1 MMHRSLLSATATLF
15 LLHAAPA
22 FAQGDPAPA
31 PPAPAPEPAPAPPAA
46 AEPAPPPAPPP
57 AAEPAPAAAAPEAP
71 AAVPEPVPAP
81 PPKKDDEPA
90 HAKKMSV
97 GKEGFFQ
104 PAALLQGWLFIP
116 RQEGVKAPSTFR
128 LRRAEIRV
136 KGEILPKRVGY
147 QLMIDPAKVLDPEKT
162 SVPTAD
168 KSTSVSVNQQPAS
181 ASAVSIMQDFFITF
195 MTDYADVSMG
205 QFKMPV
211 SWEGYNG
218 SSKLLFPERAAA
230 ARKWG
235 DKRDIGLRVDKKL
248 FDDKLYYSLSILN
261 GEGQNK
267 ADSNNQKDVGLR
279 VEGYP
284 IKEVMIG
291 AVGYMG
297 VTERDRTATK
307 DRVEGD
313 FRIEMANA
321 LFQAEYI
328 RAWDVPATGTA
339 RIKGHGFY
347 AAAGYTF
354 FDRLQPVARIG
365 YLDPNTDEDSTAKE
379 DETWVYEGGIN
390 YYLAKHEAKLQ
401 ASYSVFDYQLAKTRH
416 ELILAAQVSF

>member
-1 MMHRSLLSATATLF
+1 MRRSLLATTALVLLSAR
-15 LLHAAPA
+15 HV
-22 FAQGDPAPA
+22 FAQGADV
-31 PPAPAPEPAPAPPAA
+31 PPPPPPPPTEPVPAPEPAPPPPPPPTPEPPPVVDPMPPPGPPVMMAPVE
-46 AEPAPPPAPPP
+46 AEPVGAKKQ
-57 AAEPAPAAAAPEAP
+57 EPEAP
-71 AAVPEPVPAP
+71 KQLA
-81 PPKKDDEPA
+81 
-90 HAKKMSV
+90 V
-97 GKEGFFQ
+97 GKVGFFQ

-116 RQEGVKAPSTFR
+116 RQKGVKAPSTFR

-136 KGEILPKRVGY
+136 KGEIVPKLVGY

-162 SVPTAD
+162 TVQTAD

-195 MTDYADVSMG
+195 MSDYADVSMG

-218 SSKLLFPERAAA
+218 SSKLLFPERAAV

-248 FDDKLYYSLSILN
+248 FDEKLYYSLSILN

-284 IKEVMIG
+284 IKEIMVG

-297 VTERDRTATK
+297 VTERNRGGTK

-328 RAWDVPATGTA
+328 RAWDVPATGA
-339 RIKGHGFY
+339 DRVKGHGFY

-354 FDRLQPVARIG
+354 FDHLQPIARVG
-365 YLDPNTDEDSTAKE
+365 YIDSDVDGNATGASDEV
-379 DETWVYEGGIN
+379 WVYEGGLN
-390 YYLAKHEAKLQ
+390 YYLQKHEAKLQ
-401 ASYSVFDYQLAKTRH
+401 ASYSVFDYDQLKTRH
-416 ELILAAQVSF
+416 ELIFAAQVSF

>member
-1 MMHRSLLSATATLF
+1 MMHRSLLSGTAF
-15 LLHAAPA
+15 FALLHAAPA
-22 FAQGDPAPA
+22 FAQGEPPPAPA
-31 PPAPAPEPAPAPPAA
+31 EPPAAEPAPAPEPAP
-46 AEPAPPPAPPP
+46 PPPAPEP
-57 AAEPAPAAAAPEAP
+57 ATEPAPAAAPPVAP
-71 AAVPEPVPAP
+71 AVAPEPVPAAAKEDEP
-81 PPKKDDEPA
+81 APPKKMA
-90 HAKKMSV
+90 V
-97 GKEGFFQ
+97 GKQGFFQ
-104 PAALLQGWLFIP
+104 PAALLQGWLFVP

-136 KGEILPKRVGY
+136 KGEIIPKQVAY

-162 SVPTAD
+162 TVQTAD

-181 ASAVSIMQDFFITF
+181 SSAVSIMQDFFITF
-195 MTDYADVSMG
+195 MSDWADVSMG

-218 SSKLLFPERAAA
+218 SSKLLFPERAAV

-235 DKRDIGLRVDKKL
+235 DRRDIGLRIDKKL

-279 VEGYP
+279 VEAYP
-284 IKEVMIG
+284 IKEIMIG

-328 RAWDVPATGTA
+328 RAWDVPLTGQA
-339 RIKGHGFY
+339 RVQGHGFY

-354 FDRLQPVARIG
+354 FDRLQPVARVG
-365 YLDPNTDEDSTAKE
+365 YIDPNVDEGSTAKE
-379 DETWVYEGGIN
+379 DETWVYEGGLN

-401 ASYSVFDYQLAKTRH
+401 ASYSVFDYELAETRH
-416 ELILAAQVSF
+416 ELIVAAQVSF

>member
-1 MMHRSLLSATATLF
+1 MMHRSLSFATVTLV
-15 LLHAAPA
+15 LLNAAPA
-22 FAQGDPAPA
+22 FAQGEPAPA
-31 PPAPAPEPAPAPPAA
+31 PPPAPAPEPAPPAA
-46 AEPAPPPAPPP
+46 AEPAPAPAPP
-57 AAEPAPAAAAPEAP
+57 AAEPPVAAAAPEVPVAAP
-71 AAVPEPVPAP
+71 EPAP
-81 PPKKDDEPA
+81 PPQKLDEPPA
-90 HAKKMSV
+90 PKKMSV
-97 GKEGFFQ
+97 GKQGAFQ
-104 PAALLQGWLFIP
+104 PSALLQGWLFVP

-136 KGEILPKRVGY
+136 KGEILPKQVAY
-147 QLMIDPAKVLDPEKT
+147 QLMIDPAKVLDPDKT
-162 SVPTAD
+162 TVPTAD
-168 KSTSVSVNQQPAS
+168 GSTSVTVSQS
-181 ASAVSIMQDFFITF
+181 STVSIMQDFFITF
-195 MTDYADVSMG
+195 MSDYADVSMG
-205 QFKMPV
+205 QFKIPV

-248 FDDKLYYSLSILN
+248 FDDKFYYSLSILN
-261 GEGQNK
+261 GEGQNR

-279 VEGYP
+279 VEAYP
-284 IKEVMIG
+284 IKEIMVG

-297 VTERDRTATK
+297 ITDRDRTATK

-321 LFQAEYI
+321 LLQAEYI
-328 RAWDVPATGTA
+328 RAWDVPATGSD
-339 RIKGHGFY
+339 RIRGHGFY

-365 YLDPNTDEDSTAKE
+365 YLDPNVEEDSTAKE
-379 DETWVYEGGIN
+379 DETWVFEGGLN

-401 ASYSVFDYQLAKTRH
+401 ASYSVFDYELAKTRH